1 MASEAIAY
9 LDNAASTPLCS
20 EAVEAMV
27 PLHRELYANPTG
39 AHRMA
44 RDTRRRIDDARDV
57 MAEALGSEPGEIV
70 FTGGGTEGDNL
81 AVVGRHMKVGGVT
94 VCSAIE
100 HHAVLEPV
108 EHLGGRVVAVD
119 AAGVIDLDALAA
131 ALDDDVTVVSV
142 MLANNETGMVQ
153 PLAKVAEV
161 VRASAPNA
169 VLHTDAVQ
177 AFPWL
182 DVASQAA
189 GADLISVSA
198 HKFGGPKG
206 VGALV
211 VRDGV
216 ELSPLLLGG
225 GQERGLR
232 SGTHNAAGIVGMAAA
247 AEVVLKSRAEQV
259 VRLAGLRDQLVDGIM
274 DAVPDTVETG
284 ERSGKVAGSAH
295 LCFEGIE
302 SEALLFLLEDAGVY
316 ASAASSC
323 SSGAQ
328 DPSHVLAAM
337 GYDRMLAGGSL
348 RLSLGYETA
357 DADIDRALAVV
368 PDAVAR
374 LRAYGKG

>member
-1 MASEAIAY
+1 MAPEAIAY
-9 LDNAASTPLCS
+9 LDNAASTPLCP
-20 EAVEAMV
+20 EAVEAMA
-27 PLHRELYANPTG
+27 PLHRDLYANPTG

-70 FTGGGTEGDNL
+70 FTSGGTEADNL

-119 AAGVIDLDALAA
+119 ASGVIDLDALVA
-131 ALDDDVTVVSV
+131 ALDESVTVVSV

-153 PLAKVAEV
+153 PLSQVGEL
-161 VRASAPNA
+161 VRSLAPNA

-177 AFPWL
+177 ALPWL
-182 DVASQAA
+182 DVASLAA

-206 VGALV
+206 VGATA
-211 VRDGV
+211 VRDGA
-216 ELSPLLLGG
+216 ELSPLVLGG

-232 SGTHNAAGIVGMAAA
+232 SGTHNAAGIAGMAAA

-259 VRLAGLRDQLVDGIM
+259 VRLAGLRDRLVDGVLG
-274 DAVPDTVETG
+274 AVEGTVETG
-284 ERSGKVAGSAH
+284 DRSGKVAGSAH

-302 SEALLFLLEDAGVY
+302 SEAMLFLLEDAGVY

-337 GYDRMLAGGSL
+337 GYSRTLAGGSL
-348 RLSLGYETA
+348 RLSLGYETN
-357 DADIDRALAVV
+357 DADIDRALAVI

>member
-9 LDNAASTPLCS
+9 LDNAASTPLCA
-20 EAVEAMV
+20 EAVEAMA

-119 AAGVIDLDALAA
+119 ASGVLDLEGLAA
-131 ALDDDVTVVSV
+131 ALDESVTVVSV

-153 PLAKVAEV
+153 PLGQVAEL
-161 VRASAPNA
+161 VRSLAPNA

-182 DVASQAA
+182 DVASLAA

-206 VGALV
+206 VGATV

-232 SGTHNAAGIVGMAAA
+232 SGTHNAAGIAGMAAA
-247 AEVVLKSRAEQV
+247 AEVVLKTRAEQV
-259 VRLAGLRDQLVDGIM
+259 VRLAGLRDRLVDGVLG
-274 DAVPDTVETG
+274 AVEGTVETG
-284 ERSGKVAGSAH
+284 RRSGKVAGSAH

-357 DADIDRALAVV
+357 DADIDRALAVI